1 MTNSKL
7 QGVFFTVLIVG
18 VLFLSFLVF
27 KPYLGALCV
36 AVILRIVFDS
46 FHDKTLRV
54 VRGSENLSAVIS
66 TLTIVFFI
74 IVPLIVVGGFLF
86 DDIQSLYLKI
96 VSGSIDFGFVERL
109 TAPVHNFI
117 EGFIPDF
124 SADLREYVRDG
135 LSFLLAHI
143 GSVFSSIVS
152 LIFNFFLMFLALFYL
167 FRDGKRFRKSV
178 IFLSPLSDNY
188 DESILVR
195 LSEGVSSVVKGSL
208 LVAIIQGALAAL
220 GFFIFG
226 LPNPMLWGSFAA
238 IAALVPNLGTAL
250 VVLPAIIFLY
260 WQGAAGSALGLLVWG
275 VVIIGLV
282 DNLLAPYLM
291 KKGLKVHPFL
301 VLLGVLGG
309 FAFFGPLGFL
319 VGPVLVALLM
329 ALLDMYPA
337 IMGNA
342 PVKEQ
347 S

>member
-1 MTNSKL
+1 M
-7 QGVFFTVLIVG
+7 FF
-18 VLFLSFLVF
+18 
-27 KPYLGALCV
+27 
-36 AVILRIVFDS
+36 
-46 FHDKTLRV
+46 
-54 VRGSENLSAVIS
+54 
-66 TLTIVFFI
+66 FF
-74 IVPLIVVGGFLF
+74 
-86 DDIQSLYLKI
+86 
-96 VSGSIDFGFVERL
+96 
-109 TAPVHNFI
+109 
-117 EGFIPDF
+117 
-124 SADLREYVRDG
+124 RDG
-135 LSFLLAHI
+135 LVIVGKLERLLPLKKAHQKH
-143 GSVFSSIVS
+143 VF
-152 LIFNFFLMFLALFYL
+152 
-167 FRDGKRFRKSV
+167 KRFDDVMFAV
-178 IFLSPLSDNY
+178 IYGN
-188 DESILVR
+188 ITI
-195 LSEGVSSVVKGSL
+195 
-208 LVAIIQGALAAL
+208 AIIQGALGGL

-238 IAALVPNLGTAL
+238 IAALAPNLGTAL